1 MSLETPNS
9 SLIENLT
16 PEQIF
21 DHVRNGLITLE
32 QFLDWHSN
40 RLHSAYV
47 EGSDMSSYYHAQVS
61 V

>member
-1 MSLETPNS
+1 MSLETQNF

-16 PEQIF
+16 PEQMF
-21 DHVRNGLITLE
+21 DHVRNGSITLE

-47 EGSDMSSYYHAQVS
+47 EGSDMSSYYQSQVR